1 MCRSVLRA
9 LILSS
14 ICGFILSF
22 QLNAVAEV
30 KIEFG
35 SSGAEIRRTL
45 IANGYSEVKVV
56 KQSLGV
62 TTLEGCLGSIRYRL
76 KILFTGDTKWRIKV
90 GTCREKIDIDRA
102 RAILI
107 KQGYSRIDIESRRNA
122 FVAIAC
128 QNRGRLR
135 VTVDQFGD
143 VRQERRLGRCRR
155 NALSPTDI
163 KADLARQGYTRIRF
177 TDRQLPRY
185 VAEACRGLTRVELVI
200 SSDGDVRQEN
210 DLGRCRRAID
220 PRDLVKIMRDSGF
233 DRIKVIDDQLPQ
245 YVVEACRQNRR
256 SELTLDRFGSIVD
269 QYNLGECALRVD
281 RHQLLKLVKSR
292 KLTRAKVISQNNG
305 IYIVDLCDGAS
316 RKHVTYNIFGELI
329 RQKEIGVC
337 NSRTV
342 LDVSNAF
349 ANRKISDL
357 EFFAEG
363 CRKGRKIRIEFNNI
377 GDPVGRKN
385 LGKC

>member
-1 MCRSVLRA
+1 MCRSVFRVF
-9 LILSS
+9 ILSS

-22 QLNAVAEV
+22 QLSAVAEV

-35 SSGAEIRRTL
+35 SSGSEIRRTL
-45 IANGYSEVKVV
+45 TANGYSEVKIV

-62 TTLEGCLGSIRYRL
+62 TTLEGCLGLIRYRL
-76 KILFTGDTKWRIKV
+76 KILFTGDTKWRKKV
-90 GTCREKIDIDRA
+90 GKCRGKIDIDRA

-128 QNRGRLR
+128 YNRNRLR
-135 VTVDQFGD
+135 VSVDQFGD

-155 NALSPTDI
+155 SALSPTDI

-200 SSDGDVRQEN
+200 SSDGDVRQES
-210 DLGRCRRAID
+210 DIGRCRQAID
-220 PRDLVKIMRDSGF
+220 PRNLVKIMRDSGF

-316 RKHVTYNIFGELI
+316 RKHVTYNIFGELV

-357 EFFAEG
+357 KFFAEG